1 MLVSK
6 IIFSSHTLHFALLSV
21 MDMDIDVDL
30 DMDMDMD
37 MDMDIVLNIGATGC
51 DVESSVPVP
60 LIIKCVRIFGHFFT
74 PGADRKLAGQ
84 EIIFN

>member
-21 MDMDIDVDL
+21 MDMDIDMDL
-30 DMDMDMD
+30 EMDMD

>member
-30 DMDMDMD
+30 DMDME
-37 MDMDIVLNIGATGC
+37 IVLNIEATGFY
-51 DVESSVPVP
+51 VESSVSVP

-74 PGADRKLAGQ
+74 PGADRKLAGR

>member
-1 MLVSK
+1 
-6 IIFSSHTLHFALLSV
+6 

-37 MDMDIVLNIGATGC
+37 MDIDIVLNIGATGC

-74 PGADRKLAGQ
+74 PGADRKLAGR

>member
-21 MDMDIDVDL
+21 MDMDIDV
-30 DMDMDMD
+30 DMDMD

-74 PGADRKLAGQ
+74 PGADRKLAGR

>member
-21 MDMDIDVDL
+21 MDMDMDVDVDL
-30 DMDMDMD
+30 DMDMD

-74 PGADRKLAGQ
+74 PGADRKLAGR

>member
-30 DMDMDMD
+30 DLDMDME
-37 MDMDIVLNIGATGC
+37 IVLNIGATGC
-51 DVESSVPVP
+51 DVESSVSVP

-74 PGADRKLAGQ
+74 PGADRKLAGR

>member
-30 DMDMDMD
+30 DMD

-74 PGADRKLAGQ
+74 PGADRKLAGR

>member
-21 MDMDIDVDL
+21 MDMDIVV
-30 DMDMDMD
+30 DMDMD

-74 PGADRKLAGQ
+74 PGADRKLAGR